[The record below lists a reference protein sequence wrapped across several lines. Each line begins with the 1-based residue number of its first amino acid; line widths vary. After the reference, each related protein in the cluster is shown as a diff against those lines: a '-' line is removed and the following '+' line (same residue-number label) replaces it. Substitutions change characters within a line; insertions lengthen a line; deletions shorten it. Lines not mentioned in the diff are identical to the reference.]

1 MTAIYTCIGYLLNI
15 LMAGHVNRMRY
26 GVQLQCTAVSVVS
39 HTMSNHVENNCDRIV
54 D

>member
-1 MTAIYTCIGYLLNI
+1 MTAIYTFIGYLLNI

-39 HTMSNHVENNCDRIV
+39 HTFITMLKTTATE
-54 D
+54 